1 MKFKKED
8 AFEKLKGFLTENGKK
23 PLRMTELSINRQLDT
38 LMPILA
44 DDETE
49 LDDFFEKSK
58 ESFKTMNSNVEFDN
72 SNFAKKFEKEF
83 KEQWEKD
90 HPNQEPNKDEGGEGG
105 KGELSKAVLDRLKA
119 LEEKDAMYE
128 AEKIETEKRSELLK
142 KLKEKKVDDT
152 EWLNAYVKKLPIN
165 GDTDID
171 AEVDDALTLYNR
183 SNSHFDSNATPQGVG
198 GRVKED
204 EHRDDDVK
212 ALLKRNRGINE

>member
-128 AEKIETEKRSELLK
+128 AEKTKTEKRSELLK

-212 ALLKRNRGINE
+212 ALLKRKRGINE

>member
-1 MKFKKED
+1 MKFTKEQ
-8 AFEKLKGFLTENGKK
+8 AFEKLKGFLTESGKK
-23 PLRMTELSINRQLDT
+23 PLRMTELSLNRQLDT
-38 LMPILA
+38 LMPILT

-58 ESFKTMNSNVEFDN
+58 ESFKIMNSDAEFNN
-72 SNFAKKFEKEF
+72 SNFAKNFEKEF

-90 HPNQEPNKDEGGEGG
+90 HPSQETNKDEGGEGEKEG
-105 KGELSKAVLDRLKA
+105 LSKAVLDRLKA
-119 LEEKDAMYE
+119 LEEKDAMHE
-128 AEKIETEKRSELLK
+128 AEKIKTTKRSELIK

-152 EWLNAYVKKLPIN
+152 EWLNAYVNKIPIS

-171 AEVDDALTLYNR
+171 AEANDALALYNR
-183 SNSHFDSNATPQGVG
+183 SNSHFDNNVTPQGVG

-212 ALLKRNRGINE
+212 TLLKRNRGINE

>member
-128 AEKIETEKRSELLK
+128 AEKTKTEKRSELLK

>member
-1 MKFKKED
+1 MKFTKEQ
-8 AFEKLKGFLTENGKK
+8 AFEKLKGFLTESGKK
-23 PLRMTELSINRQLDT
+23 PLRMTELSLNRQLDT

-58 ESFKTMNSNVEFDN
+58 ESFKIMNSNVEFDN
-72 SNFAKKFEKEF
+72 SNFAKNFEKEF

-90 HPNQEPNKDEGGEGG
+90 HNSQETNKDEGGEGEKEG
-105 KGELSKAVLDRLKA
+105 LSKAVLDRLKK

-128 AEKIETEKRSELLK
+128 AEKIKTEKRSELLK

-212 ALLKRNRGINE
+212 NLLKRNRGINE

>member
-1 MKFKKED
+1 MKFTKEQ
-8 AFEKLKGFLTENGKK
+8 AFEKLKGFLTESGKK
-23 PLRMTELSINRQLDT
+23 PLRMTELSLNRQLDT
-38 LMPILA
+38 LMPILT

-58 ESFKTMNSNVEFDN
+58 ESFKTMNSDAEFNN
-72 SNFAKKFEKEF
+72 SNFAKNFEKEF

-90 HPNQEPNKDEGGEGG
+90 HPNKEPNKDEGEGEKGG
-105 KGELSKAVLDRLKA
+105 LSKAVLDRLKK

-128 AEKIETEKRSELLK
+128 AEKIKTEKRSELLK

-212 ALLKRNRGINE
+212 NLLKRNRGINE

>member
-212 ALLKRNRGINE
+212 ALLKRKRGINE

>member
-72 SNFAKKFEKEF
+72 SNFAKNFEKEF

-90 HPNQEPNKDEGGEGG
+90 HPSQEPNKGEEGEGE
-105 KGELSKAVLDRLKA
+105 KGGLSKAVLDRLKA

-128 AEKIETEKRSELLK
+128 AEKTKTEKRSELLK

-171 AEVDDALTLYNR
+171 AEVNDALTLYNR
-183 SNSHFDSNATPQGVG
+183 SNSHFDNNVTPQGVG

-204 EHRDDDVK
+204 EHQNDDVK
-212 ALLKRNRGINE
+212 ALLKRKRGINE

>member
-1 MKFKKED
+1 MKFTKEQ
-8 AFEKLKGFLTENGKK
+8 AFEKLKGFLTESGKK
-23 PLRMTELSINRQLDT
+23 PLRMTELSLNRQLDT
-38 LMPILA
+38 LMPILT

-58 ESFKTMNSNVEFDN
+58 ESFKIMNSDAEFNN
-72 SNFAKKFEKEF
+72 SNFAKNFEKEF

-90 HPNQEPNKDEGGEGG
+90 HPSQETNKDEGGEGEKEG
-105 KGELSKAVLDRLKA
+105 LSKAVLDRLKA
-119 LEEKDAMYE
+119 LEEKDAMHE
-128 AEKIETEKRSELLK
+128 AEKIKTTKRSELIK

-152 EWLNAYVKKLPIN
+152 EWLNAYVNKIPIS

-171 AEVDDALTLYNR
+171 AEANDALALYNR
-183 SNSHFDSNATPQGVG
+183 SNSHFDNNVTPQGVG

-212 ALLKRNRGINE
+212 TILKRNRGINE

>member
-1 MKFKKED
+1 MKFTKEQ
-8 AFEKLKGFLTENGKK
+8 AFEKLKGFLTESGKK
-23 PLRMTELSINRQLDT
+23 PLRMTELSLNRQLDT

-58 ESFKTMNSNVEFDN
+58 ESFKIMNSNVEFDN
-72 SNFAKKFEKEF
+72 SNFAKNFEKEF

-90 HPNQEPNKDEGGEGG
+90 HTSQETNKDEGGEGEKEG
-105 KGELSKAVLDRLKA
+105 LSKAVLDRLKK

-128 AEKIETEKRSELLK
+128 AEKIKTEKRSELLK

-212 ALLKRNRGINE
+212 NLLKRNRGINE

>member
-1 MKFKKED
+1 MKFTKEQ
-8 AFEKLKGFLTENGKK
+8 AFEKLKGFLTESGKK
-23 PLRMTELSINRQLDT
+23 PLRMTELSLNRQLDT
-38 LMPILA
+38 LMPILT

-58 ESFKTMNSNVEFDN
+58 ESFKTMNSDAEFNN
-72 SNFAKKFEKEF
+72 SNFAKNFEKEF

-90 HPNQEPNKDEGGEGG
+90 HPNQEPNKNEGGEGEKEG
-105 KGELSKAVLDRLKA
+105 LSKAVLDRLKA
-119 LEEKDAMYE
+119 LEEKDAMHE
-128 AEKIETEKRSELLK
+128 AEKIKTTKRSELIK

-152 EWLNAYVKKLPIN
+152 EWLNAYVNKVPIS

-171 AEVDDALTLYNR
+171 AEVNDALALYNR
-183 SNSHFDSNATPQGVG
+183 SNSHFDNNVTPQGVG

-212 ALLKRNRGINE
+212 TLLKRNRGINE